1 MSSVRPLEALQHEHQ
16 PGRGGSLFCSSGTA
30 AGGKFL
36 SGHKLRMRSAAPPSP
51 SPRPAPLP
59 LSSSSL
65 PLCPE
70 LDLSLPLSPAPKTS
84 PTHPKPRPHR
94 EPQQLNPTHPKPRPH
109 RQTEGKR
116 HRQVRFEE
124 PVVVTVTAE
133 PSNPLSN
140 EPQQPTR
147 NQRRRGHRHG
157 RVPGQ
162 RAGPPVAV
170 ANEEPGCLEGA
181 ELNTSLALKAELES
195 LQGAEF
201 NSQKA
206 VQETLRKSER
216 TKNLI
221 NTKATEGV
229 NVSRSQ
235 LLYSSLVSVSVEEDQ
250 LISQALQDRLLLA
263 PPPRNH
269 DNKSVDAPSLLLF
282 LTSDLQRQKPLPQEE
297 EPIRSKPRPSP
308 RPAHTTFDLYR
319 RQTRWQ
325 AVP

>member
-1 MSSVRPLEALQHEHQ
+1 
-16 PGRGGSLFCSSGTA
+16 
-30 AGGKFL
+30 
-36 SGHKLRMRSAAPPSP
+36 MRSAAPLSPSP
-51 SPRPAPLP
+51 SLSLSPRPAPLP
-59 LSSSSL
+59 LSSSSSL

-70 LDLSLPLSPAPKTS
+70 LDLSLTLSPAPKTG

-94 EPQQLNPTHPKPRPH
+94 P
-109 RQTEGKR
+109 TEGKR

-133 PSNPLSN
+133 PSNPLSD
-140 EPQQPTR
+140 EPQQQPTR
-147 NQRRRGHRHG
+147 SQRRRGHRHG

-170 ANEEPGCLEGA
+170 ASEEPGCLEGA
-181 ELNTSLALKAELES
+181 EPNTSLALKAELES

-250 LISQALQDRLLLA
+250 LISQVLQDRLLLA

-297 EPIRSKPRPSP
+297 EPISSKPRPSP
-308 RPAHTTFDLYR
+308 RPPHTTFDLHR

-325 AVP
+325 AEP